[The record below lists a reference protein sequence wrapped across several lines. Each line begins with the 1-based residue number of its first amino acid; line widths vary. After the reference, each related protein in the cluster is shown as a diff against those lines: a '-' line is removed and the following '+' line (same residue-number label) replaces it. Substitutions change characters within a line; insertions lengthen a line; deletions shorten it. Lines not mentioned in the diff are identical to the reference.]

1 MFLQIGLSIALARIF
16 ILVEDELKNGAKKV
30 FIHTVDTYVVGIAI
44 SHYKLRLIQAGFQL
58 Y

>member
-1 MFLQIGLSIALARIF
+1 MFLQIGLSIALVMIF

-30 FIHTVDTYVVGIAI
+30 LNTVDTYVVGIAI
-44 SHYKLRLIQAGFQL
+44 SNSKLRLIQL

>member
-1 MFLQIGLSIALARIF
+1 MNLPIGLSIALVMIF
-16 ILVEDELKNGAKKV
+16 ILVEDEFKNSAKKV

-44 SHYKLRLIQAGFQL
+44 SNYKLRLIQL